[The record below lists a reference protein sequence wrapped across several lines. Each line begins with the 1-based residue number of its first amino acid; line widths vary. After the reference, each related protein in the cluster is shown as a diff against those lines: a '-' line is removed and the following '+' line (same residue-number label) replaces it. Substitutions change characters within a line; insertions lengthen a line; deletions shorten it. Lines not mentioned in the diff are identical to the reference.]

1 MPEMGLSNIVG
12 KIKTHDPFMEKDE
25 QELFMSKYI
34 YTTIYEQFTGL
45 KPPEPK
51 DHKPRRRRGYGHPY
65 RMRLN
70 MQESNDQSNEHLP
83 SGHEQDI
90 DYFEQSQVSAFQPS
104 VKQQSV
110 RKFSG
115 SQGYQNNGS
124 GGGSYRSAVSNDFP
138 SNTETKV
145 TYKKRRQYGSSFGV
159 NTMSRD
165 TNENADY

>member
-1 MPEMGLSNIVG
+1 
-12 KIKTHDPFMEKDE
+12 
-25 QELFMSKYI
+25 MSKYI

-70 MQESNDQSNEHLP
+70 MQENNEQGNELLSSN
-83 SGHEQDI
+83 HEQDM

-104 VKQQSV
+104 VKKQSV
-110 RKFSG
+110 RRFSSG
-115 SQGYQNNGS
+115 NPGYHSNGNT
-124 GGGSYRSAVSNDFP
+124 GSYRSAVANEFSSSAEP
-138 SNTETKV
+138 KV
-145 TYKKRRQYGSSFGV
+145 TYKKRRQYGPSFGL

-165 TNENADY
+165 TNESSDY